1 VQYNSR
7 YHWRRSSTNKEGVA
21 MKTCVELR
29 KSKDII
35 QMVANCIKIEA
46 PMKAACCL
54 FNISQQ
60 PIAHTDILLQKCIEL

>member
-1 VQYNSR
+1 
-7 YHWRRSSTNKEGVA
+7 